1 MFDFT
6 FEYPFVFAILILF
19 IIGAKFFKMR
29 FEAILFPHLDILNVA
44 MKNQYIN
51 EVLKWITIIGLVIA
65 LASPVIEDEIVETN
79 KDGYDIVL
87 SLDASY
93 SMSEAGFDLQNRSI
107 DKFSIVKEIVG
118 EFIHKRDNDNIGFI
132 VFADFAYVASPLTF
146 DKDILSEI
154 LEYLEIGIAG
164 KRTAIYDSIA
174 QSVKILKESEAKS
187 KMIILLTDGENTAG
201 QIPIDVSIDLA
212 KKYNIKIHSI
222 AIGRYFNTLA
232 LKKLSKETGGKFFIA
247 TDKNMLLSIYSEI
260 DKLEKSE
267 IKSEIYVKKEYFY
280 HYPLT
285 ISIIA
290 FFIFIYLRNR
300 RF

>member
-107 DKFSIVKEIVG
+107 DKFSIVKEIVDK
-118 EFIHKRDNDNIGFI
+118 FVHKRDNDNIGFI

-247 TDKNMLLSIYSEI
+247 TDKNMLFSIYNEI

-290 FFIFIYLRNR
+290 FLFLSI
-300 RF
+300 

>member
-51 EVLKWITIIGLVIA
+51 EVLKWITVIGLVIA

-107 DKFSIVKEIVG
+107 DKFSIVKEIVDK
-118 EFIHKRDNDNIGFI
+118 FVHKRDNDNIGFI

-247 TDKNMLLSIYSEI
+247 TDKNMLFSIYNEI

>member
-107 DKFSIVKEIVG
+107 DKFSIVKEIVDK
-118 EFIHKRDNDNIGFI
+118 FVHKRDNDNIGFI

-247 TDKNMLLSIYSEI
+247 TDKNMLFSIYNEI